1 MNCNEDLIA
10 ETALYFKQII
20 SMLDLMITNANL
32 EDMPNLITLK
42 ELAESGLNKLKVID
56 L

>member
-1 MNCNEDLIA
+1 
-10 ETALYFKQII
+10 
-20 SMLDLMITNANL
+20 MLDLMITNASL